1 MEKIHDIIDWGKI
14 SYKEAW
20 DKQHVLFEKA
30 IEQKVKGEKPVNTLI
45 LCEHPHVITLG
56 KSGNENNLLLPKSLL
71 NDKGVEFFHNDR
83 GGDITYHG
91 PGQLV
96 IYPIFDLEQFGI
108 GLKEYIHR
116 MEETVIQTVAD
127 YGISA
132 ERLEK
137 ATGVWLDKDNEKARK
152 ICAIGVKSS
161 RYMTM
166 HGLALNVN
174 TDLSYF
180 SLINPCGFT
189 EKGVT
194 SIQKEN
200 NGEVIS
206 MDEVKQK
213 MIINFQ
219 KIFI

>member
-1 MEKIHDIIDWGKI
+1 MDKIQEIIDWGKI
-14 SYKEAW
+14 SYDEAW
-20 DKQHVLFEKA
+20 DKQRLIFDKA
-30 IEQKVKGEKPVNTLI
+30 IEKKTKGEQPTNTLMW
-45 LCEHPHVITLG
+45 CERPHVITLG
-56 KSGNENNLLLPKSLL
+56 KSGNEHNLLLPEKFLK
-71 NDKGVEFFHNDR
+71 DKGVEFFHIDR

-96 IYPIFDLEQFGI
+96 VYPIFDLEQFGI

-116 MEETVIQTVAD
+116 MEETVIKTVAD
-127 YGISA
+127 YGITA
-132 ERLEK
+132 DRFEN
-137 ATGVWLDKDNEKARK
+137 ATGVWLDIDNSKARK

-161 RYMTM
+161 RYVTM

-200 NGEVIS
+200 NGEIIS
-206 MDEVKQK
+206 MEEVKQK
-213 MIINFQ
+213 MIDNFR

>member
-1 MEKIHDIIDWGKI
+1 MDKIQEIIDWGKI
-14 SYKEAW
+14 SYDEAW
-20 DKQHVLFEKA
+20 DKQRLIFDKA
-30 IEQKVKGEKPVNTLI
+30 IEKKTKGEQPTNTLI

-56 KSGNENNLLLPKSLL
+56 KSGNEHNLLLPEKFLK
-71 NDKGVEFFHNDR
+71 DKGVEFFHIDR

-96 IYPIFDLEQFGI
+96 VYPIFDLEQFGI

-116 MEETVIQTVAD
+116 MEETVIKTVAD
-127 YGISA
+127 YGITA
-132 ERLEK
+132 DRFEN
-137 ATGVWLDKDNEKARK
+137 ATGVWLDIDNSKARK

-161 RYMTM
+161 RYVTM

-200 NGEVIS
+200 NGEIIS
-206 MDEVKQK
+206 MEEVKQK
-213 MIINFQ
+213 MIDNFR